1 MNVAGCFSGDGADS
15 GWILC
20 GPDHATTIAVPDA
33 NYLSNASE
41 ADTRIWRHATQTW
54 ANRVLIYS
62 PDTDVYNIGL
72 GLIDEHISKREY
84 IVQINVPHASEKR
97 FVHLNNLHLALQRD
111 TDLAT
116 VPRRHLGGILQSI
129 YISTGCDYI
138 SFFKGMGK
146 ATILNVFFQYA
157 DFICGP
163 RLHGSLHD
171 TANTKQSFLSFLRLI
186 GCCYFKKHLSAFVSL
201 FNCET
206 PVQLYNSLNPS
217 LPCEERHELWL
228 KNISKTVSDRIL
240 HEEERVPSQTA
251 LWRHWLRSCWVSSMW
266 RNSPLH
272 DLYSNL
278 PQPEDSGWFRQP
290 DGSYCIDWEA
300 KEVLARLERNIDFL
314 LKGCGCRKGCKSKKC
329 GCRKK
334 DIYCGPACECQGC
347 CNIPVQQEGEDDD
360 NSESDS
366 SSVTSASSA
375 SSASQSDNE
384 TSDLHVETEVITDDF
399 SFEFDIM

>member
-1 MNVAGCFSGDGADS
+1 
-15 GWILC
+15 
-20 GPDHATTIAVPDA
+20 
-33 NYLSNASE
+33 
-41 ADTRIWRHATQTW
+41 
-54 ANRVLIYS
+54 
-62 PDTDVYNIGL
+62 
-72 GLIDEHISKREY
+72 
-84 IVQINVPHASEKR
+84 
-97 FVHLNNLHLALQRD
+97 
-111 TDLAT
+111 
-116 VPRRHLGGILQSI
+116 
-129 YISTGCDYI
+129 
-138 SFFKGMGK
+138 MGK

-157 DFICGP
+157 DFICDP
-163 RLHGSLHD
+163 RLLGSLHN
-171 TANTKQSFLSFLRLI
+171 TANTKQSFLSFFRLI
-186 GCCYFKKHLSAFVSL
+186 VCCYFKKHLSAFVSL

-300 KEVLARLERNIDFL
+300 IEVLARLERNIDFL

-329 GCRKK
+329 VCRKK
-334 DIYCGPACECQGC
+334 TSTVAQHVNARVVVTYL
-347 CNIPVQQEGEDDD
+347 CNKKGEDD
-360 NSESDS
+360 ESDS
-366 SSVTSASSA
+366 SSV
-375 SSASQSDNE
+375 Q
-384 TSDLHVETEVITDDF
+384 
-399 SFEFDIM
+399 